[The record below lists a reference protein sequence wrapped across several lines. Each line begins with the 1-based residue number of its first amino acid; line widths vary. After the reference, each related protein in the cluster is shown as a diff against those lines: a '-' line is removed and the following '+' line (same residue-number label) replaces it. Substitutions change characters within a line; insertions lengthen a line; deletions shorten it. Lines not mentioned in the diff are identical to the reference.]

1 MERYEGVG
9 VRIRAR
15 LVVLGY
21 AKPDGELDV
30 QRFCFDH
37 RFDKT
42 NVYNWLR
49 DSYTPLKD
57 LTRLCDALD
66 CSERW
71 LLTGAERKKAS
82 PRRHR
87 GTLRSLL
94 LGLAAAT
101 AAAMLPS
108 GAGAAQPLS
117 GVKIE
122 KIIPLLGSR
131 RRGLGMVAA

>member
-1 MERYEGVG
+1 METYEGVG
-9 VRIRAR
+9 PRIRAR

-71 LLTGAERKKAS
+71 LLLGAERKRRTKKSLA
-82 PRRHR
+82 PAAPGHRAKPLARARGRHR
-87 GTLRSLL
+87 
-94 LGLAAAT
+94 
-101 AAAMLPS
+101 
-108 GAGAAQPLS
+108 
-117 GVKIE
+117 
-122 KIIPLLGSR
+122 R
-131 RRGLGMVAA
+131 RAVA